1 MMLRFVCKCLLSDNN
16 TLEEAKEATMVD
28 MISAKDA
35 AAAAKVVSSRLCV
48 PRDLSA
54 PLWRVLRATLA
65 AVANQVSQ

>member
-1 MMLRFVCKCLLSDNN
+1 MMLSFVCKCLLSENN

-54 PLWRVLRATLA
+54 PA
-65 AVANQVSQ
+65 ASIKSYFGYCCKSSF